1 MVKKLDR
8 ARREEYRHQI
18 KEDLETLIT
27 TFLEA
32 LNSAR
37 TELEDI
43 HKTAVETETA
53 LDETAMTE
61 FKSMWL
67 DAQLQK
73 FDEYDSEVS

>member
-27 TFLEA
+27 SFLET
-32 LNSAR
+32 LNGAR
-37 TELEDI
+37 TELDDI

-53 LDETAMTE
+53 KDDTAMSS
-61 FKSMWL
+61 FK
-67 DAQLQK
+67 
-73 FDEYDSEVS
+73 